1 MRIIFDYQTF
11 SIRQAR
17 GISRYFTE
25 LAVALGRL
33 DHADVQVIVPLLAS
47 KLLVEQRDKVAVTG
61 VDVSRVSKLPTRIVR
76 AVNRALFPLMA
87 AAAKPDIVHETQYDK
102 PQFTFRRA
110 KTITTIHDMIPERF
124 PEFFAF
130 LEAHRFRIRAALERA
145 DMIICVSESTRRDLL
160 ELYQTNPARVAVIP
174 LASSLTPV
182 NVKPSDEVEPY
193 FLHVGARY
201 SYKNFAALITAFGIS
216 KLWKTHQLITF
227 SETELTLEE
236 LKAINYAEVPR
247 KRIRQVRG
255 DDAKLASYY
264 AGATALVVPSLYE
277 GFGIPV
283 VEAMQCS
290 CPVIASNKSS
300 LPEVGG
306 DAIRYFDPRE
316 PEAIAELMQSIASDS
331 TVRENMIAQGLVQ
344 ASKFSWE
351 KCAKET
357 YAVYENA
364 LR

>member
-25 LAVALGRL
+25 LAIALGRL
-33 DHADVQVIVPLLAS
+33 DHTEVQVIVPLLAS
-47 KLLVEQRDKVAVTG
+47 KLLVEQRDKVTVTG
-61 VDVSRVSKLPTRIVR
+61 IDVSRISKLPTRIVH
-76 AVNRALFPLMA
+76 AANRALFPLMA

-124 PEFFAF
+124 PEHFHSR
-130 LEAHRFRIRAALERA
+130 EAHRRRISCALKRA
-145 DMIICVSESTRRDLL
+145 DLVICVSESTRRDLL
-160 ELYQTNPARVAVIP
+160 ELYRPPAAQVWVVP
-174 LASSLTPV
+174 LASSITPV
-182 NVKPSDEVEPY
+182 TQKPQDEEEPY

-201 SYKNFAALITAFGIS
+201 SYKNFVALIAAFGIS
-216 KLWKTHQLITF
+216 KLWNTHRLITF
-227 SETELTLEE
+227 SEMRLTPKELE
-236 LKAINYAEVPR
+236 AIDNANVPR
-247 KRIRQVRG
+247 ERIRGVSG
-255 DDAKLASYY
+255 NDAKLASYY

-290 CPVIASNKSS
+290 CPVIASNTSS

-316 PEAIAELMQSIASDS
+316 PESIADLMQRIASDS

-344 ASKFSWE
+344 AAKFSWE

-357 YAVYENA
+357 YTVYENA
-364 LR
+364 LG